1 MRASET
7 ARDHWD
13 RSGAAILRSFAEFVS
28 IPNVAADADGLART
42 AGWIV
47 DRFAERGF
55 ALRTHVVDGAPPVVY
70 GTIPGPEGG
79 PTIGIYAH
87 YDGQPVDPSMWVHP
101 PFSATLL
108 TGTLEDGGE
117 AIPLPADG
125 EQIDPEWRI
134 YSRGTSDDRAPIVA
148 LLAALD
154 AVVERTATVVVL
166 FEGEEEEGS
175 PHLPRY
181 LADLKDDL
189 TADVWLICDGPV
201 HQSGRA
207 QVALGVRGFAEL
219 EIEVFGPP
227 HDLHSGHY
235 GDTAVNPV
243 VALAELIVSMRDADG
258 TLRVAGLSGPEPSPS
273 AIEAAAAVPDPDNLG
288 FAMNPSGGYAGRLL
302 RPLLNLR
309 GIRSADVGPASR
321 NVIPSRAV
329 ASIDLRLV
337 AGQDPQACIDAVRD
351 HVVAQG
357 FHLVDGVPS
366 HDERLRYRRLAGVTG
381 VAGYPGVR
389 TDPDHPLVQRVIAA
403 VELAADAEPVLLPS
417 FGGSVPFHHFVEHL
431 GAPLAIVPIAN
442 HDNNQ
447 HSADE
452 NLRVGNLAYGIRVM
466 AALLAID
473 QPSGANDG

>member
-1 MRASET
+1 MTAVERART
-7 ARDHWD
+7 HWD
-13 RSGAAILRSFAEFVS
+13 TNGAAVLRDFAEFVS
-28 IPNVAADADGLART
+28 IPNVAADLDGLLRT

-47 DRFAERGF
+47 EQFAARGYP
-55 ALRTHVVDGAPPVVY
+55 LQMHSVEGAPPVVH
-70 GTIPGPEGG
+70 GRIPGPEGA

-87 YDGQPVDPSMWVHP
+87 YDGQPVDPTEWSSS

-108 TGTLEDGGE
+108 TGRIDEGGE
-117 AIPLPADG
+117 EIAYPALG
-125 EQIDPEWRI
+125 EPVDPEWRV
-134 YSRGTSDDRAPIVA
+134 YSRGTADDRAPIVA

-154 AVVERTATVVVL
+154 AVVDRTASVVVL

-181 LADLKDDL
+181 LSELRAEL
-189 TADVWLICDGPV
+189 TADLWLICDGPV

-207 QVALGVRGFAEL
+207 QVALGVRGFAEM

-235 GDTAVNPV
+235 GETGINPI

-258 TLRVAGLSGPEPSPS
+258 TLRVDGLAGPEPS
-273 AIEAAAAVPDPDNLG
+273 AATVAAAESVPDPDNLG
-288 FAMNPSGGYAGRLL
+288 FAMNPNGTYASRLL

-309 GIRSADVGPASR
+309 GIRSADVGDASR
-321 NVIPSRAV
+321 NVIPARAV

-337 AGQDPQACIDAVRD
+337 AGQDPAGCVDAVRR
-351 HVVAQG
+351 HVAAQG
-357 FHLVDGVPS
+357 YHLVDPVPS
-366 HDERLRYRRLAGVTG
+366 PDERLAHRRLARVGG

-389 TDPDHPLVQRVIAA
+389 TDPDDPFVQRVISAVGVAA
-403 VELAADAEPVLLPS
+403 GDDPVLLPS

-431 GAPLAIVPIAN
+431 GSPLAILPIAN

-452 NLRVGNLAYGIRVM
+452 NLRVGNLAYGVRLM
-466 AALLAID
+466 AALL
-473 QPSGANDG
+473 GGL